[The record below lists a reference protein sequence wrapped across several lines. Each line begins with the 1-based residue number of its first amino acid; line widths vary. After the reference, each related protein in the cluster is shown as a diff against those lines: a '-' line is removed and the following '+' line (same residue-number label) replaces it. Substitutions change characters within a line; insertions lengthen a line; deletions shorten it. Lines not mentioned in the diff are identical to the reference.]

1 LDVVG
6 NGKTKVIKHGTKEIT
21 RDGFEYELT
30 VNFELIN
37 DKHLAKASKD
47 RTSLFTDKPEFI
59 VNTDTGRELLE
70 WCTESNEDRL
80 RIALNEI
87 ERCETVDGLK
97 HIYQKNIDLKSE
109 IVPKLQIKKQKIESL
124 KNQIVESKNID

>member
-1 LDVVG
+1 ITTTRRKTDYSLDVVG

-47 RTSLFTDKPEFI
+47 RTSLFIDKPEFI
-59 VNTDTGRELLE
+59 VNTHTGRKLLE
-70 WCTESNEDRL
+70 WCTDSNEDRL
-80 RIALNEI
+80 RGVSNEI

-97 HIYQKNIDLKSE
+97 H
-109 IVPKLQIKKQKIESL
+109 
-124 KNQIVESKNID
+124 